1 MCWTE
6 RDAGVS
12 DGRHLGTGALI
23 VVLIMF
29 MLMPDSHPRVFGD
42 PFKSFILLAV
52 NP

>member
-12 DGRHLGTGALI
+12 DGRHLETGALI

-29 MLMPDSHPRVFGD
+29 MPDSHPSVFGD